1 MIKVGQKVQIRHFW
15 HTDEIEDG
23 VVKFVHPTN
32 GWFSVE
38 HGTDD
43 YKWLT
48 SFKFD
53 DIGKTIR
60 LVKG

>member
-1 MIKVGQKVQIRHFW
+1 MIKVGQKVHIKHVDDF
-15 HTDEIEDG
+15 EEGI
-23 VVKFVHPTN
+23 VKYVHPLHR
-32 GWFSVE
+32 WFSVE
-38 HGTDD
+38 HGTED

-53 DIGKTIR
+53 EIGKTIR

>member
-1 MIKVGQKVQIRHFW
+1 MIKAGQKVRIYHFW
-15 HTDEIEDG
+15 HTDEIEEG

>member
-1 MIKVGQKVQIRHFW
+1 MIKVGQKVTIRQGV
-15 HTDEIEDG
+15 DEYEEG

-32 GWFSVE
+32 CWFSVE
-38 HGTDD
+38 HGTDE

-53 DIGKTIR
+53 DIGKTVRIK
-60 LVKG
+60 KG